1 MNHSIRRAL
10 VLAGLLGAAGASHA
24 QSFYVGTFRPYWF
37 ANNLYIEET
46 NVQKG
51 AIPACVTRP
60 LLNLSADPA
69 SGQVKE
75 QYAMLLAAWYTGRAL
90 SIVGTGTC
98 TSEGDEI
105 ILSISPQ

>member
-1 MNHSIRRAL
+1 MKSSIRRAL
-10 VLAGLLGAAGASHA
+10 VLAGLLGMAAASHA
-24 QSFYVGTFRPYWF
+24 QSFYIGTFRPYWY

-51 AIPACVTRP
+51 AIPACATRA
-60 LLNLSADPA
+60 LLNLAADPTSSQA
-69 SGQVKE
+69 KE

-90 SIVGTGTC
+90 SIVGAGTC

-105 ILSISPQ
+105 ILSIQPQ